1 MLGIGAAFPPPSP
14 MDFDTESSEAPPA
27 PAVRRSN
34 TKRIVAGV
42 AGVVALLVAAS
53 VTFGGA
59 LVAAIGIGVGSAI
72 ERERGRR
79 LTRASSWVAAVTAV
93 GVVVIGFFGFQAAKM
108 DAGAVRQ
115 FRQTMDSSEAHRPPP
130 PAWLERIAPGAAARA
145 SVRRSPANPT
155 VEAAFGVWAI
165 VVGTAVVGAVIA
177 GFVGTVGW
185 LATLP
190 LGYAITGRWIGSTPE
205 AT

>member
-1 MLGIGAAFPPPSP
+1 MHL
-14 MDFDTESSEAPPA
+14 DTESSQAPGVPS
-27 PAVRRSN
+27 VRRPRA
-34 TKRIVAGV
+34 KRIVAGV
-42 AGVVALLVAAS
+42 AGVVALLLAAS
-53 VTFGGA
+53 FTFGGA

-72 ERERGRR
+72 ARERGRR
-79 LTRASSWVAAVTAV
+79 LTRAWSWVCAVVAV
-93 GVVVIGFFGFQAAKM
+93 GVVVIGFFGVQAAKM

-115 FRQTMDSSEAHRPPP
+115 FRHTMDSSEAHPPPP

-145 SVRRSPANPT
+145 SARRRPANPT

-165 VVGTAVVGAVIA
+165 VVGSAFVVGFIA
-177 GFVGTVGW
+177 CFVGTIGW

-190 LGYAITGRWIGSTPE
+190 LGYAVTGRWIGSRPE